1 MGVTNNNCTCMW
13 YWNCLPLEYMQNM
26 IFHETILWNSFGFRS
41 WDFPPN
47 LFLSLHFFAFL
58 GTWMIILS
66 YKIAIVGLHITNKRS
81 NRNESFSLD
90 VMRCGTYSLSSGF
103 LRRHITLCLASVLAF
118 QNFTLFQHDLSFNR
132 TRRVWIVSPTSK
144 GVSYLLM
151 VQHETKHS
159 PRHETT
165 EGSRFRDNSGRTSRQ
180 TARVCQNIDMVL
192 TVAKLKGCVE

>member
-1 MGVTNNNCTCMW
+1 MYVVLKLLASWVFAKHGFSRNDAVKFIRFSLLR
-13 YWNCLPLEYMQNM
+13 LPPEFVPLPPHFSLSWALEWLYY
-26 IFHETILWNSFGFRS
+26 
-41 WDFPPN
+41 PK
-47 LFLSLHFFAFL
+47 
-58 GTWMIILS
+58 
-66 YKIAIVGLHITNKRS
+66 KIAIVELDITNKRS
-81 NRNESFSLD
+81 NRNASFSLD

-144 GVSYLLM
+144 GVSYLLIM
-151 VQHETKHS
+151 VQHETKHF

-165 EGSRFRDNSGRTSRQ
+165 EGSRFRDNSGRTSSQ
-180 TARVCQNIDMVL
+180 ISRVCQNIDMVL